1 MNAADVMPALTVAS
15 AVGCSLTAGVMFAF
29 STSVMPGLGR
39 LPAPHAIAAMNSMN
53 KAILNPLFLFVFMGT
68 TVLCVAAAA
77 LTPFADIEGGAWQI
91 AGAVLYLLGI
101 FGLTMAGNVPMNDHL
116 MTLDPDAAESVKEWN
131 DYLSR
136 WTRFNHIRALT
147 GTAGALALTISALA
161 G

>member
-1 MNAADVMPALTVAS
+1 MNAADVMPALTVAA
-15 AVGCSLTAGVMFAF
+15 AVGCALTAGVMFAF

-53 KAILNPLFLFVFMGT
+53 KAILNPLFLLVFMGT
-68 TVLCVAAAA
+68 TVLCVATAA
-77 LTPFADIEGGAWQI
+77 LTPFAGTAGGAWRI
-91 AGAVLYLLGI
+91 AGAVLFLLGV

-116 MTLDPDAAESVKEWN
+116 MTLDPDAAGSAKEWN

-136 WTRFNHIRALT
+136 WTRLNHIRALT
-147 GTAGALALTISALA
+147 GTAGAVALTISALA